1 MHRTPEQPFSE
12 ELLELLEQ
20 RRTTE
25 VKQEEV
31 TNTVTQEK
39 VSQTE
44 LNTIRQQVVERT
56 AEDIG
61 EIVNRSSRG
70 RLAQFQKRCMV
81 KWNAA
86 CSRNA
91 RAAVGS
97 NTGRNDAQ
105 KNKGEKG
112 GDAACRQPPRLQV
125 N

>member
-1 MHRTPEQPFSE
+1 MPQEAGRMASARIVHRTPEQPFSE

-61 EIVNRSSRG
+61 EIVNRT
-70 RLAQFQKRCMV
+70 LARQIGTI
-81 KWNAA
+81 
-86 CSRNA
+86 S
-91 RAAVGS
+91 
-97 NTGRNDAQ
+97 
-105 KNKGEKG
+105 EKVYG
-112 GDAACRQPPRLQV
+112 QMERRLQSERARRGWK
-125 N
+125 